1 MATRNTAI
9 VTGGSAGIGAAICK
23 ALLDAEYDVV
33 SLDLRKPERPH
44 ARLHAIEVDLTD
56 AAATR
61 EAAGAAA
68 GRFAISHLVHNAG
81 VIRPNL
87 IEAAEAEDIETL
99 AKLHLG
105 APLIL
110 LKALL
115 PGMKAQQH
123 GRVIMLS
130 SRAAQGGVTRTAYS
144 ATKAGIIGMART
156 WALELAPHGITV
168 NVVAPGPIG
177 STEMFHSIVPAGS
190 EQERKL
196 ARSIPMGRL
205 GKPED
210 VANAV
215 LFFANAN
222 SGFVTGQTLY
232 VCGGSSVGTAPV

>member
-1 MATRNTAI
+1 MTTPDTAI
-9 VTGGSAGIGAAICK
+9 VTGGSAGIGAAIAK
-23 ALLDAEYDVV
+23 ALLDAGYEVV
-33 SLDLRKPERPH
+33 SLDLRKPAWSHE
-44 ARLHAIEVDLTD
+44 RLHALEVDLTD
-56 AAATR
+56 ADATR
-61 EAAGAAA
+61 EAAGEVA

-87 IEAAEAEDIETL
+87 IEAAEPEDIQTL

-115 PGMKAQQH
+115 PGMKARAH
-123 GRVIMLS
+123 GRVILLS

-156 WALELAPHGITV
+156 WALELAPHGITA
-168 NVVAPGPIG
+168 NVVAPGPVG
-177 STEMFHSIVPAGS
+177 STEMFHAVIPAGS
-190 EQERKL
+190 EQERAL

-210 VANAV
+210 VADAV
-215 LFFANAN
+215 LFFASPN
-222 SGFVTGQTLY
+222 SSFVTGQTLY
-232 VCGGSSVGTAPV
+232 VCGGSSVGTVPV

>member
-1 MATRNTAI
+1 M
-9 VTGGSAGIGAAICK
+9 
-23 ALLDAEYDVV
+23 
-33 SLDLRKPERPH
+33 
-44 ARLHAIEVDLTD
+44 
-56 AAATR
+56 
-61 EAAGAAA
+61 
-68 GRFAISHLVHNAG
+68 
-81 VIRPNL
+81 IRPNL

-99 AKLHLG
+99 ARLHLA

-156 WALELAPHGITV
+156 WALELATHGITV

-177 STEMFHSIVPAGS
+177 STEMFHSVIPAGS

-196 ARSIPMGRL
+196 AQSIPMGRL

-215 LFFANAN
+215 LFFASAN
-222 SGFVTGQTLY
+222 SSFVTGQTLY
-232 VCGGSSVGTAPV
+232 VCGGSSVGTVPV

>member
-1 MATRNTAI
+1 MTTRSTAI
-9 VTGGSAGIGAAICK
+9 VTGGSSGIGAAICK
-23 ALLDAEYDVV
+23 ALLDADYEVV
-33 SLDLRKPERPH
+33 SLDLRKPGWQHE
-44 ARLHAIEVDLTD
+44 RLHTLEVDLTD
-56 AAATR
+56 ADATR
-61 EAAGAAA
+61 QIAGEVAS
-68 GRFAISHLVHNAG
+68 RFSVSHLIHNAG

-87 IEAAEAEDIETL
+87 IEAAEAEDIQTL

-115 PGMKAQQH
+115 PGMKAKKH

-156 WALELAPHGITV
+156 WALELAPHGITA
-168 NVVAPGPIG
+168 NVVAPGPVG
-177 STEMFHSIVPAGS
+177 ATEMFHAVIPAGS
-190 EQERKL
+190 EQERAL

-215 LFFANAN
+215 LFFASPN
-222 SGFVTGQTLY
+222 SSFVTGQTLY
-232 VCGGSSVGTAPV
+232 VCGGSSVGTVPV

>member
-1 MATRNTAI
+1 
-9 VTGGSAGIGAAICK
+9 
-23 ALLDAEYDVV
+23 
-33 SLDLRKPERPH
+33 
-44 ARLHAIEVDLTD
+44 LHALEVDLTD
-56 AAATR
+56 ADATR
-61 EAAGAAA
+61 EAAGEVA

-87 IEAAEAEDIETL
+87 IEAAEPEDIQTL

-115 PGMKAQQH
+115 PGMKARAH
-123 GRVIMLS
+123 GRVILLS

-156 WALELAPHGITV
+156 WALELAPHGITA
-168 NVVAPGPIG
+168 NVVAPGPVG
-177 STEMFHSIVPAGS
+177 ATEMFHAVIPAGS
-190 EQERKL
+190 EQERAL

-215 LFFANAN
+215 LFFASPN
-222 SGFVTGQTLY
+222 SSFVTGQTLY
-232 VCGGSSVGTAPV
+232 VCGGSSVGTVPV

>member
-1 MATRNTAI
+1 MTTRNTAI
-9 VTGGSAGIGAAICK
+9 VTGGGAGIGAAICK
-23 ALLDAEYDVV
+23 ALLDADYEVV
-33 SLDLRKPERPH
+33 SLDLRKPDRPH
-44 ARLHAIEVDLTD
+44 ERLHAFEVDLTD
-56 AAATR
+56 ADATR
-61 EAAGAAA
+61 QAAGEVASH
-68 GRFAISHLVHNAG
+68 FAISHLIHNAG

-87 IEAAEAEDIETL
+87 IEATEAEDIQVL
-99 AKLHLG
+99 ARLHLG

-110 LKALL
+110 LKAVL
-115 PGMKAQQH
+115 PAMKAKNY

-168 NVVAPGPIG
+168 NAVAPGPVG
-177 STEMFHSIVPAGS
+177 STEMFHSVIPAGS
-190 EQERKL
+190 EQERTL

-215 LFFANAN
+215 LFFASPN
-222 SGFVTGQTLY
+222 SSFVTGQTLY
-232 VCGGSSVGTAPV
+232 VCGGSSVGTVPV

>member
-1 MATRNTAI
+1 MATRSTAI

-23 ALLDAEYDVV
+23 ALLDAGYEVV

-44 ARLHAIEVDLTD
+44 ERLHAFEVDLTD
-56 AAATR
+56 ADATR
-61 EAAGAAA
+61 HAAGEVVN
-68 GRFAISHLVHNAG
+68 RFAISHLIHNAG

-87 IEAAEAEDIETL
+87 IEATEAEDIQTL

-110 LKALL
+110 LKAVL
-115 PGMKAQQH
+115 PAMKAKKF
-123 GRVIMLS
+123 GRVVMLS

-156 WALELAPHGITV
+156 WALELAPHGVTV

-177 STEMFHSIVPAGS
+177 ATEMFHSIVPAGS
-190 EQERKL
+190 QQEGAL

-215 LFFANAN
+215 LFFA
-222 SGFVTGQTLY
+222 SPHSSFVTGQTLY
-232 VCGGSSVGTAPV
+232 VCGGSSVGTVPV